1 MRWSCRW
8 TRSHRS
14 RLSNTPRELPNGRAM
29 VGQSH
34 DYKRNG
40 TTTLFAALD
49 GTGEVTGQHHK
60 RRRRV
65 EFLAFMNRL
74 VAQRGQGNPCDPGQP
89 LDTQAEAGH
98 VAEATSQHTL
108 PLYPDTRLMVM
119 LFRLDQE
126 RGPSETPQTVFR
138 GPVILG
144 TSPFPGQAQ
153 PGRPESAPSLR
164 PTRAFVRRAS
174 GGQH

>member
-1 MRWSCRW
+1 
-8 TRSHRS
+8 
-14 RLSNTPRELPNGRAM
+14 M

-119 LFRLDQE
+119 LALSS
-126 RGPSETPQTVFR
+126 GP
-138 GPVILG
+138 
-144 TSPFPGQAQ
+144 
-153 PGRPESAPSLR
+153 
-164 PTRAFVRRAS
+164 RAWSIRNAS
-174 GGQH
+174 NRVSRSRDSGY